1 MTVLSPVASKAA
13 ELRDAFDRE
22 RTLPFASQVG
32 EQTESLLAI
41 RVSGD
46 AYAIKVSE
54 ISGLANDR
62 KIVAF
67 PSPIPELLGV
77 ACIRG
82 GLVPAYNLAALL
94 GYSVEG
100 DQARWLLLC
109 GIEEP
114 VGLAVSD
121 FDGYIRVP
129 SAQVYAVGQKEA
141 ARACVSH
148 VIRAADMV
156 RAVVSIPLLRDVIQ
170 RRCGNRSASKE
181 R

>member
-1 MTVLSPVASKAA
+1 MTVLSPVVSKAA
-13 ELRDAFDRE
+13 ELRNAFDRQ
-22 RTLPFASQVG
+22 RAVPFASKADEQV
-32 EQTESLLAI
+32 ESLLAI
-41 RVSGD
+41 RVSRD
-46 AYAIKVSE
+46 AYAIRVSE

-77 ACIRG
+77 AGIRG
-82 GLVPAYNLAALL
+82 GLVPVYNLAALL
-94 GYSVEG
+94 GYTVEA

-114 VGLAVSD
+114 VGLAVND

-156 RAVVSIPLLRDVIQ
+156 RAVISIPLLRDGIQ